1 MFVLNTSIIIKLI
14 MNMYLQIVMNVAIER
29 EVVIRTVITPLA
41 LIIAPATLDINY
53 ILIGI
58 DV

>member
-1 MFVLNTSIIIKLI
+1 MSVLLI
-14 MNMYLQIVMNVAIER
+14 MEIVNT
-29 EVVIRTVITPLA
+29 TVITPLA
-41 LIIAPATLDINY
+41 LITAPATLDIDY